1 MSQPDLTTGS
11 ADSAPP
17 TAVQTALLYLR
28 DVPLPAIVF
37 GSLFALLLLGAV
49 VIVVNAVRRSRKGQ
63 DAIAQR
69 GWTKLPDG
77 ADVVVGWDGWPFRE
91 ALEPGKA
98 RDVVVGQHQGVDLM
112 CLRWTQREHAGHEA
126 SREDHERYNIVA
138 LRTEHTYPHLSVVRG
153 GNRIDPT
160 KQHAGVAAF
169 ETGDDRFDRRWQTL
183 GDEEFGRSLLVPEVR
198 AAMDERDHAWVFQP
212 GWVTRVV
219 PWTFYAG
226 EDRMLEEIDHLVAP
240 LRLVPN
246 DVWRRYGGAPR
257 FLQNLG
263 HGHVGD

>member
-1 MSQPDLTTGS
+1 M
-11 ADSAPP
+11 
-17 TAVQTALLYLR
+17 LYVG
-28 DVPLPAIVF
+28 DVPLPAIIF
-37 GSLFALLLLGAV
+37 GSLFLLILLGAV
-49 VIVVNAVRRSRKGQ
+49 VIVVNAVRRSKKGE

-77 ADVVVGWDGWPFRE
+77 ADVVPGWDGWPFLE
-91 ALEPGKA
+91 ALKPGKA
-98 RDVVVGQHQGVDLM
+98 RDVVVGHHQGVEFM
-112 CLRWTQREHAGHEA
+112 CLRWIQREYAAHEA

-138 LRTEHTYPHLSVVRG
+138 LRTEHTYPHLSVIRG

-160 KQHAGVAAF
+160 KQHPGVTAF

-183 GDEEFGRSLLVPEVR
+183 GDEEFGRALLAPEVR

-212 GWVTRVV
+212 GWIARVV

-246 DVWRRYGGAPR
+246 DVWGRHGGAPR
-257 FLQNLG
+257 FLGSLG
-263 HGHVGD
+263 HGAGPG